1 MEWKH
6 GLKSGA
12 VAGIIY
18 GVFAGIINVVFMT
31 AMRDEIIGRIQAAI
45 PQGTSIP
52 ISMDQLYT
60 ITLIAAFPSALVMAV
75 IVGMVYGVIFMVL
88 REELMGKT
96 ARMKGIFL
104 SIILF
109 AFFGLA
115 EMFSAENAV
124 GAFFM
129 LRFTPWYLIPAS
141 FVAFLILGYLT
152 GMFWERFGKN
162 GKKK

>member
-12 VAGIIY
+12 VAGVIY
-18 GVFAGIINVVFMT
+18 GVFAGIINVVYMT
-31 AMRDEIIGRIQAAI
+31 AMREEIIERIQAAM
-45 PQGTSIP
+45 PQGMSIP
-52 ISMDQLYT
+52 ISIDQLYT
-60 ITLIAAFPSALVMAV
+60 ITLISAFPSGIVMAV
-75 IVGMVYGVIFMVL
+75 IVGMVFGVIFMLL
-88 REELMGKT
+88 REELLGNTPKK
-96 ARMKGIFL
+96 RGIFL

-129 LRFTPWYLIPAS
+129 LRFSPWYLIPAS
-141 FVAFLILGYLT
+141 FGAFLLLGYLT
-152 GMFWERFGKN
+152 GMFWERFGK
-162 GKKK
+162 K